1 MKYKLRLNVD
11 ITECDD
17 NGYANGNMNR
27 LQVMEELPFD
37 AGSFLEIA
45 HILGRFHELGADIR
59 KHQSLAAAS

>member
-17 NGYANGNMNR
+17 HGYANGNMNR

-37 AGSFLEIA
+37 ADSFLEIA
-45 HILGRFHELGADIR
+45 HILGRFYELGTDIR
-59 KHQSLAAAS
+59 KEQHLAAVI